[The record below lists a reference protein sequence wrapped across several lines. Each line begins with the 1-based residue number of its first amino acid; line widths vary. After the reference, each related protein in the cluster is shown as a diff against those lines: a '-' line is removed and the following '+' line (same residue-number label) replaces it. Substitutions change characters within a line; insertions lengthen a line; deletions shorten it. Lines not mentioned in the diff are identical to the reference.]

1 MTSKKSFSDFR
12 RENEQ
17 DYHKRFVEPFDEGL
31 RILEEKKKLAEEN
44 PEAALK
50 DPFILAVSGFR
61 EKLEKSKVR
70 LEQSARNLLL
80 AHAGGAVLTIN
91 MLPSIMENK
100 VLLKIAADALDNFT
114 LGLLF
119 LLVSYILITFRSLT
133 RLVQDLLKAIHFIEM
148 IIERDYK

>member
-100 VLLKIAADALDNFT
+100 VLLKKIWFKDFEE
-114 LGLLF
+114 
-119 LLVSYILITFRSLT
+119 ILESLSANNLKVAT
-133 RLVQDLLKAIHFIEM
+133 RNILRFMLSNIRKLKK
-148 IIERDYK
+148 RN